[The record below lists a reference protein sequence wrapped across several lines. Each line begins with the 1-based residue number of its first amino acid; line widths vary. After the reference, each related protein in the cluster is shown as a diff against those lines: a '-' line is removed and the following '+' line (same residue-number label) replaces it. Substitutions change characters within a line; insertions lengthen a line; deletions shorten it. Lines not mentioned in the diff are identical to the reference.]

1 MDISADNYKS
11 DINRPNIFSTV
22 LQTLLG
28 TVRWLVG
35 FFTLTEEDRILAGIY
50 LDSKERDH

>member
-11 DINRPNIFSTV
+11 DINRPNNFSTV

-28 TVRWLVG
+28 TVRWLGG

-50 LDSKERDH
+50 LGSEERDN